1 MSRRG
6 AVGAGGAGGGR
17 GAMSRRGGGG
27 ASGGGADG
35 RGGSPSDAVGAVD
48 AGSTGGAG
56 RRRGGAGRRRG
67 GVGGGR
73 GGNADGDDRAGGGGA
88 GNDGGEGDGQALVL
102 ERFLPY
108 RLSLLANTVSRSLAG
123 IYAHRHRLSI
133 AEWRVMA
140 VLGDEPESAP
150 ATTPAT
156 TPAPITAAAIC
167 VRTAMDKV
175 RVSRAVRGLTAK
187 GHLVRRTDP
196 DDRRRILLHLSA
208 GGLAVYREIVPRARA
223 AEAELLNALSP
234 AEAAQLDAL
243 LTKRQAEAEVRGK
256 KLAEPASDI

>member
-6 AVGAGGAGGGR
+6 AVAAGGAGGRSGGGRGAGGGDGGAGGGDGGAGGAGGG
-17 GAMSRRGGGG
+17 
-27 ASGGGADG
+27 
-35 RGGSPSDAVGAVD
+35 
-48 AGSTGGAG
+48 
-56 RRRGGAGRRRG
+56 
-67 GVGGGR
+67 VGG
-73 GGNADGDDRAGGGGA
+73 AGGGG
-88 GNDGGEGDGQALVL
+88 DGPALVL
-102 ERFLPY
+102 VRFLPY

-123 IYAHRHRLSI
+123 IYARRHRLSV

-175 RVSRAVRGLTAK
+175 RVSRAVRGLTAR

-196 DDRRRILLHLSA
+196 EDRRRILLRLSA
-208 GGLAVYREIVPRARA
+208 GGLAVYREIVPLARA
-223 AEAELLNALSP
+223 AEAELMEALSP
-234 AEAAQLDAL
+234 AEAAHLDAL
-243 LTKRQAEAEVRGK
+243 LTKLQAEADVRSQTSEDK
-256 KLAEPASDI
+256 S